1 MAVIPLPPKL
11 WSIVYFGEK
20 RRVVIGI
27 NGTSIATLPEDV
39 FEKYVRFTHQGNL
52 ENAAGEREWSVE

>member
-11 WSIVYFGEK
+11 WSDVWFGDE
-20 RRVVIGI
+20 RHVVIGI

-52 ENAAGEREWSVE
+52 QNAEGEYEWSV